1 MRSNDSG
8 IIARRIVDTLQRKVS
23 ILTDNIDRLST
34 VVRSKDSTIQDQRTQ
49 VQALT
54 MVHENDSKIIANKN
68 AALLIK
74 DKEIARQKRRKW
86 FGYGIAALAIN
97 CSKNNFMTY
106 GNDQTSFN
114 CQPAKCGNM
123 GFVPEVGADQVVSIS
138 PC

>member
-86 FGYGIAALAIN
+86 FGYGIAALAIA
-97 CSKNNFMTY
+97 
-106 GNDQTSFN
+106 
-114 CQPAKCGNM
+114 AK
-123 GFVPEVGADQVVSIS
+123 IIL
-138 PC
+138 